1 MFKKIFKFV
10 KKGVA
15 LTPKMWYIKSL
26 KDVLLWKQL
35 RCFLLK
41 RAHSLW
47 FSMSANFE
55 KNLFNYKKSSPVKA
69 RLKVMQKCAKKTV
82 PSTAIVRN
90 ASTFTLKNATKVMM
104 VLFFMALL
112 AACAK
117 EELRPAKVDVGPLPQ
132 DTTTNIINHWQ
143 NSTRSLFVNAT
154 AKDSLCH
161 SDGIF
166 SMYSTMSYKTDE
178 GTLADMKMVPTASV
192 TIDLTPAM
200 QEVKSEA
207 EIRTSVTSTKT
218 ITENLTNDGLKFNY
232 HKHIQQKYADGA
244 VADIHLRWSARGYV
258 DANGDT
264 LMTTIKFGA
273 VKLDSISYVRNGEKT
288 ELYDPF
294 KVTHH
299 FSVPYYEVGV
309 TGQQHQ
315 FVLPMAPYREKAITD
330 DPETLIT
337 SRFDGKYVGCGE
349 TLHWEGTEYVKTN
362 KREFTNPVNIPV
374 VVNITAPEKREQPSL
389 DSLFNDASKGS
400 FKESF
405 FSENTNE
412 DGATIRTKIGT
423 YVSKNTGKES
433 KTNIESTVNFTYSY
447 PTKYTSRWASY
458 EIDSLKL
465 SFAEGGFTMT
475 NVSQDED
482 SHTWLTTNT
491 VIPTI
496 GTCEL
501 DAIDELV
508 TITVAKEKKAIPVD
522 STYVWGGSGDNYIMN
537 KTVIWSDGSKTPS
550 TFTYDGHHSV
560 SPVNFGEKITS
571 SLAWNASG
579 LKDNGTSTENDKKVF
594 TPTTRFEVVYT
605 TTNEVATATNN
616 VESGSFGFNKTSPVV
631 TFIDGQT
638 KLTCPERKLE
648 VNGQGA
654 TPAANYNIV
663 VRDGVSY
670 KGYTY
675 NYTSNVKFDGNAE
688 ADVTSQG
695 LLLMVADEI
704 GDAQYK
710 YDYVWNGN
718 TITVTT
724 TKTIPHTFADDEVET
739 YTTSYTVS
747 MTDLA
752 DGRVDADNV
761 NFSVTATPN
770 ENALTEVKD
779 GFYTISP
786 RQRDYTYTVSN
797 GSASRQMTNT
807 VTDATISFNDGKGAH
822 TWDASL
828 AVSKDDK
835 FGSTYADGN
844 YQVTPLTTTVTAVAS
859 GNGAPTLSSKGVT
872 SIYVQNIPV
881 QYRLRYEQ
889 TDVDGGYV
897 YNNVYAEKSVDGGNT
912 WSKMDEY
919 IDAVSMRYGTWKPNV
934 SAQMVTSYEFTTD
947 DTTVPMTTDDAQ
959 KERGTN
965 GRFELVNTSKTEYR
979 WKALF
984 PSYKDADGNDKRDI
998 SGAQVVWVY
1007 QVVYNNPETGEPM
1020 KLDFT
1025 GKAETEA
1032 ATHKV
1037 TDGVY
1042 TRIVNL
1048 IANGK
1053 KVDSQK
1059 GTVTLELQ

>member
-1 MFKKIFKFV
+1 M
-10 KKGVA
+10 A
-15 LTPKMWYIKSL
+15 EM
-26 KDVLLWKQL
+26 Q
-35 RCFLLK
+35 
-41 RAHSLW
+41 
-47 FSMSANFE
+47 N
-55 KNLFNYKKSSPVKA
+55 KKSV
-69 RLKVMQKCAKKTV
+69 L
-82 PSTAIVRN
+82 STASENVVKTAKAVMVMFIASLLIV
-90 ASTFTLKNATKVMM
+90 
-104 VLFFMALL
+104 
-112 AACAK
+112 ACAK
-117 EELRPAKVDVGPLPQ
+117 ENINPKPASVGSLPQ

-143 NSTRSLFVNAT
+143 NSSRSLFVNAT

-178 GTLADMKMVPTASV
+178 GTLADMKMKPTANV
-192 TIDLTPAM
+192 TIDLTPAK

-330 DPETLIT
+330 EPEELIS
-337 SRFDGKYVGCGE
+337 SRLEGKYEGCPNPHFVGV
-349 TLHWEGTEYVKTN
+349 EYVKTN

-447 PTKYTSRWASY
+447 PVKYTSRWASY

-465 SFAEGGFTMT
+465 SFAEGGFEMKS
-475 NVSQDED
+475 VSQDED
-482 SHTWLTTNT
+482 AHVWMTTNT

-508 TITVAKEKKAIPVD
+508 KITVAKEKKAIPVD

-537 KTVIWSDGSKTPS
+537 KTVIMSDGSKVPS
-550 TFTYDGHHSV
+550 TYTYDGWHAV
-560 SPVNFGEKITS
+560 SAVNFGEKVTS
-571 SLAWNASG
+571 NLNWNASG
-579 LKDNGTSTENDKKVF
+579 LKANGTSTTDDKKEF
-594 TPTTRFEVVYT
+594 TPTTRFTVVYT
-605 TTNEVATATNN
+605 TTNKVASATNG
-616 VESGSFGFNKTSPVV
+616 VENGSFGFNQTSPVV
-631 TFIDGQT
+631 TFIDGAT

-648 VNGQGA
+648 VNGMGA
-654 TPAANYNIV
+654 TPAKDYTIV
-663 VRDGVSY
+663 VREGVSY

-675 NYTSNVKFDGNAE
+675 NYTSSVKFDGKDE

-695 LLLMVADEI
+695 LLLMVADEV
-704 GDAQYK
+704 GDAQYN
-710 YDYVWNGN
+710 YEYSWSGN
-718 TITVTT
+718 TITVKT
-724 TKTIPHTFADDEVET
+724 TKTIPHSFAEDEVEV
-739 YTTSYTVS
+739 YTTNYTVS
-747 MTDLA
+747 MTDLS
-752 DGRVDADNV
+752 DGRVDAKNTSFTV
-761 NFSVTATPN
+761 VATPS
-770 ENALTEVKD
+770 EKSLEPVVD

-786 RQRDYTYTVSN
+786 RERAYTYVVSN
-797 GSASRQMTNT
+797 GSVSREMNNT
-807 VTDATISFNDGKGAH
+807 VTDAVIAFNDGKGSH
-822 TWDASL
+822 TWNAQLNVTKNDS
-828 AVSKDDK
+828 
-835 FGSTYADGN
+835 FGTAYTEGD
-844 YQVTPLTTTVTAVAS
+844 YTVTPLTTTVTAVAT
-859 GNGAPTLSSKGVT
+859 GNGAPTLTTKGVT
-872 SIYVQNIPV
+872 SIYVENKKEISYKFTYKISEV
-881 QYRLRYEQ
+881 TNGKLYADMLAERLVNGI
-889 TDVDGGYV
+889 T
-897 YNNVYAEKSVDGGNT
+897 EKSWACWGLAGRFG
-912 WSKMDEY
+912 EY
-919 IDAVSMRYGTWKPNV
+919 KPNV
-934 SAQMVTSYEFTTD
+934 DGIWVTNEKFRDNFSTTD
-947 DTTVPMTTDDAQ
+947 HATDKSAGGLGDA
-959 KERGTN
+959 EAFTR
-965 GRFELVNTSKTEYR
+965 ENTSKIENHLSV
-979 WKALF
+979 LF
-984 PSYKDADGNDKRDI
+984 DANADADGNTTREVAGHINLWSYRYTFVDPDNGHK
-998 SGAQVVWVY
+998 
-1007 QVVYNNPETGEPM
+1007 ET
-1020 KLDFT
+1020 LDFEILAKTTTHEVKNGIYTRVVEITCNGETVETQT
-1025 GKAETEA
+1025 GTV
-1032 ATHKV
+1032 KV
-1037 TDGVY
+1037 TV
-1042 TRIVNL
+1042 
-1048 IANGK
+1048 
-1053 KVDSQK
+1053 
-1059 GTVTLELQ
+1059 E